1 MNFGSQCAVNIATNA
16 IDCIHTTATSHGRV
30 FIVEIMGHKV
40 GSLTLH
46 AGIAGGAD
54 IILIPEI
61 PYDIKK
67 VCAAIEKR
75 NKVGKRFTIL
85 AVAEG
90 AISKED
96 AELPKKKYKE
106 KLEARAKKYPSVSY
120 EIADQINQVIGS
132 EVRVTVPGHIQRGGE
147 PCPYDRVLS
156 TRIGA
161 GAAEAILDEDYG
173 IMIGVINGKIKRVPL
188 AECAGKLKMV
198 SPKDQ
203 IVKAAKQIGISFG
216 D

>member
-1 MNFGSQCAVNIATNA
+1 M
-16 IDCIHTTATSHGRV
+16 
-30 FIVEIMGHKV
+30 
-40 GSLTLH
+40 
-46 AGIAGGAD
+46 
-54 IILIPEI
+54 
-61 PYDIKK
+61 
-67 VCAAIEKR
+67 
-75 NKVGKRFTIL
+75 
-85 AVAEG
+85 
-90 AISKED
+90 
-96 AELPKKKYKE
+96 
-106 KLEARAKKYPSVSY
+106 
-120 EIADQINQVIGS
+120 IGS

-173 IMIGVINGKIKRVPL
+173 IMIGVSTARSRGFRL